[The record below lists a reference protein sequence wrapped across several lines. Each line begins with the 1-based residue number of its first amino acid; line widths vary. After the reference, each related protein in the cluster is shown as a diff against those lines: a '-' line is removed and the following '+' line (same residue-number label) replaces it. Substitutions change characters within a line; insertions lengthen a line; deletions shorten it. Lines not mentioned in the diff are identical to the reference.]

1 MKFVADIT
9 HRNTEVYEGTRT
21 TGATIQESEM
31 AGMTESA
38 LSVALDQ
45 LRRGGMVVLFDDEDR
60 ENEGDLLVAAE
71 FATPEV
77 IRFMAV
83 HGRGLICLALSGAL
97 VDRLRLPQMVAANL
111 ARRSTAFTIS
121 IEAREGIT
129 TGISCF
135 DRSHTILTAIN
146 PNAAPGD
153 IVSPGHVF
161 PLRAQDGGVLVRNG
175 HTEGAVDLMKI
186 AGLLHAGVICE
197 VMAEDGHM
205 ARRPELEVFAR
216 EHGLPILTIAEII
229 AFREEEGRK
238 AHKAFG

>member
-1 MKFVADIT
+1 MKLVADIT
-9 HRNTEVYEGTRT
+9 HRNTEVCEGTRT
-21 TGATIQESEM
+21 NGASIQESEI
-31 AGMTESA
+31 AGMTDSA

-45 LRRGGMVVLFDDEDR
+45 LRSGGMVVLVDDEDR

-83 HGRGLICLALSGAL
+83 HGRGLICLAMSGAL
-97 VDRLRLPQMVAANL
+97 VDRLRLPPMVAANT

-146 PNAAPGD
+146 PKSTPGD

-175 HTEGAVDLMKI
+175 HTEGAVDLMEM

-216 EHGLPILTIAEII
+216 THRLPILTIAEII
-229 AFREEEGRK
+229 AFRNEEGQR
-238 AHKAFG
+238 ARQAFG

>member
-1 MKFVADIT
+1 MKVMTDIT
-9 HRNTEVYEGTRT
+9 KYKADFHKGTRT
-21 TGATIQESEM
+21 TGASRHEGEM
-31 AGMTESA
+31 TGMTESN

-45 LRRGGMVVLFDDEDR
+45 LRRGGMVVLVDDEDR

-71 FATPEV
+71 FATPDA

-83 HGRGLICLALSGAL
+83 HGRGLICLAMSGAL
-97 VDRLRLPQMVAANL
+97 VDRLRLPQMVAANM

-146 PNAAPGD
+146 PKSAPSD

-175 HTEGAVDLMKI
+175 HTEGAVDLMEM

-197 VMAEDGHM
+197 VMAEHGHM
-205 ARRPELEVFAR
+205 ARRPELEAFAR
-216 EHGLPILTIAEII
+216 AHGLPILTIAEVI
-229 AFREEEGRK
+229 AFRKEECRK
-238 AHKAFG
+238 AHQAIG